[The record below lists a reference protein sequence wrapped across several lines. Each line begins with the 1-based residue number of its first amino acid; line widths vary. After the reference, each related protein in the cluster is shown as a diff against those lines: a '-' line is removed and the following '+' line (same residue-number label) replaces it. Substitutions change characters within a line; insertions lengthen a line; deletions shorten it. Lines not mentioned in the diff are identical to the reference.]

1 MRFDHPI
8 ERSRGHRTPGGECKH
23 TAYRTRTLITCLF
36 PPQRLLISAGHGTHI
51 KDLNGDEDDGRDE
64 AIVPAGCKA
73 HTESELLIDDVI
85 FEEVRARISCHG
97 VYLTLTL
104 TLNLPYVGIG

>member
-1 MRFDHPI
+1 MKEVEDIVLREVSANTLLI
-8 ERSRGHRTPGGECKH
+8 EHAHLSR
-23 TAYRTRTLITCLF
+23 ASS
-36 PPQRLLISAGHGTHI
+36 PPNVLLISAGHGTHI

-73 HTESELLIDDVI
+73 DTESELLIDDVI